1 MDLEKNTKCDGTCS
15 EYELGRMEVNEMF
28 VIDIRLHLL
37 KAKYEKKAFEDFL
50 NGLRIKIS
58 MLKKFQLMPINVHD
72 NHVDLLGISEM
83 YISKTGTSH
92 PHHIPLSCFSRLIPC
107 RAPVR

>member
-37 KAKYEKKAFEDFL
+37 KAKYEKGF
-50 NGLRIKIS
+50 
-58 MLKKFQLMPINVHD
+58 
-72 NHVDLLGISEM
+72 
-83 YISKTGTSH
+83 
-92 PHHIPLSCFSRLIPC
+92 
-107 RAPVR
+107 